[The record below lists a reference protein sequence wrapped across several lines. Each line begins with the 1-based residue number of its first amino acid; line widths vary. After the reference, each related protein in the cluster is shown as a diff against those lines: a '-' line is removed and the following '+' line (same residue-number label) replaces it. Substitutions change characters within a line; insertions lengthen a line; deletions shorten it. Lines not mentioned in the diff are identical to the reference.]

1 MVEIWEK
8 IANGEI
14 DEEIIEMAKNEVL
27 NRWRNEGYDVDEIKK
42 IDIDEFL
49 SKFNI
54 EENKKKLIKEILNEG
69 IKKDIIIAFV
79 YGGIT
84 IKLINGLVIYDLDK
98 MSLNE
103 LMLLYKKIRTADLKK
118 LFFTK
123 KNLFLRW
130 H

>member
-49 SKFNI
+49 SKFDI
-54 EENKKKLIKEILNEG
+54 DENKKQLIREILKIG
-69 IKKDIIIAFV
+69 IQKDIIIAFV

-98 MSLNE
+98 MSFDE
-103 LMLLYKKIRTADLKK
+103 LLLLYKRMRTADLKK
-118 LFFTK
+118 LFFTR
-123 KNLFLRW
+123 KNHFW
-130 H
+130 IWQ